1 MSATPPTETIQSIL
15 ERAKILYSVK
25 DISTKLSVDA
35 KTISRWVKNEASP
48 SPLMIPGIKE
58 ALFGKPPAAQK
69 PADFTFIDL
78 FAGIG
83 GIRLGFESAGG
94 RCVFTSEWNKHSQK
108 TYMTNFMDEH
118 PIAGDITKLDA
129 DSIPDHD
136 VLVGGFPC
144 FAKGTLVHAFDGL
157 RPIETIRE
165 GDMVLGQSGE
175 FRRATAAMVKHDA
188 PTRQLRIM
196 GCPELTTTDEHPF
209 LARRSVLV
217 WNSLREAHER
227 EMSPATWVD
236 AKDLHAD
243 HFVGLPIDR
252 EMDHSTSTLSD
263 EQKSTSFWFAA
274 GQWLGH
280 EIHAVDERRFIS
292 EFEADPAMR
301 ELPGYCFHLPKALQ
315 SALWHGWIS
324 AQGAQNLPDAQE
336 GTTSSEKLALGMA
349 RIARNVFSTT
359 PAIRNQK
366 ALGENFT
373 WRLIL
378 STRASPNFFCDGS
391 FIWAKVRKNQ
401 TTGKTETVHNIAV
414 DVDESYVVEGALV
427 HNCQPFSIAGVSK
440 KASMGRKHG
449 FEDKTQGTLFFDVA
463 RIIKA
468 KRPKAFML
476 ENVKNLLSHDKG
488 NTFKIIK
495 ETLEKDLGYTIS
507 HRVIDGQHFTPQ
519 HRERILI
526 VGFREDVG
534 FDFSKLALPA
544 QGPKLAS
551 ILHPQNGTEKIADDC
566 ISGAKG
572 IIGAKYTIT
581 DNLWAYLQAY
591 AAKHKAAGNGFGF
604 GMVGPQSVT
613 RTLSARYYKDGSEIL
628 VDQGKK
634 KNPRRLTP
642 RECARL
648 QGFPDH
654 YKIPVS
660 DSQAYK
666 QFGNSVVVPVMAAVA
681 AHMKPHLMGLIAAQA
696 ALAAPA
702 AAATAKPKKKK

>member
-1 MSATPPTETIQSIL
+1 MTTPAPETIQSIL

-25 DISTKLSVDA
+25 EISAKLSVDA
-35 KTISRWVKNEASP
+35 KTISRWIKNESTP
-48 SPLMIPGIKE
+48 SALMIPGIKE
-58 ALFGKPPAAQK
+58 ALFGKPQAQK
-69 PADFTFIDL
+69 PSDFTFIDL

-94 RCVFTSEWNKHSQK
+94 CCVFTSEWNKHSQK

-118 PIAGDITKLDA
+118 PIADDITKLDA

-157 RPIETIRE
+157 RPIEAIRE

-175 FRRATAAMVKHDA
+175 FRRVGAAMLKHDA

-209 LARRSVLV
+209 WARRSALV
-217 WNSLREAHER
+217 WNPSLGKHER

-236 AKDLHAD
+236 AQDLNGD
-243 HFVGLPIDR
+243 HFVGFPIDQ
-252 EMDHSTSTLSD
+252 EMNHSTSSLP
-263 EQKSTSFWFAA
+263 EERKSTSFWFAA

-280 EIHAVDERRFIS
+280 ETHATEEHQQFIS
-292 EFEADPAMR
+292 EFEPNPAMR

-315 SALWHGWIS
+315 SALLHGWMS
-324 AQGAQNLPDAQE
+324 AQGPQTLPDARQ
-336 GTTSSEKLALGMA
+336 GKTSSEKLALGMA
-349 RIARNVFSTT
+349 RIARNVLSTT
-359 PAIRNQK
+359 PTIRKQK
-366 ALGENFT
+366 SLDENAT

-378 STRASPNFFCDGS
+378 STRASPHFFCDGS
-391 FIWAKVRKNQ
+391 FVWGKVRKNQ

-468 KRPKAFML
+468 KQPKAFML

-526 VGFREDVG
+526 VGFRQDVG

-551 ILHPQNGTEKIADDC
+551 ILHPQNGTEKIMDDC

-628 VDQGKK
+628 IDQGKK

-654 YKIPVS
+654 YTIPVS

-696 ALAAPA
+696 APAAPPP
-702 AAATAKPKKKK
+702 AATPKTKKKK